1 MSKELIRRFAIDTD
15 LEIRSEEDGTI
26 EASLSS
32 EYPVDRPGYGQEVLV
47 HTADAVDLSRAPLP
61 LITSHDHSQT
71 PVGVV
76 EQIRII
82 GNKLRGL
89 IRLGK
94 SKRARELLEDIKGG
108 ILKNLSIGYQV
119 IEAERDGETYRVT
132 KWAPYEASLVS
143 VPADPTVGIGRSEP
157 LSLATKRKGNITM
170 EKRDMENEERRRS
183 SQILALGQAHND
195 AEGAIK
201 AVSEGMTLNKYR
213 GRLLSKIEERP
224 APETGAVLGMN
235 KHEIN
240 GFSFMRAIEAQLTG
254 DWRKAGLER
263 EAINAAADLLGRT
276 SENIII
282 PPDLMRRDLTK
293 SGTSSATIQTDVLD
307 GSFIDILRNASLMLD
322 RVTFLDGL
330 VGDAALPRLS
340 GSSTAYW
347 VAEGSNVTESTPTM
361 DQLSLSPSTVGG
373 LVDISRK
380 MMLQSTPAAE
390 DLVRHDLAATLATE
404 IDRAIING
412 SGSGAEP
419 TGILGTSGIGDVA
432 GGTNGAAP
440 TWTHLM
446 GLIEDVAVGNAD
458 NADGVFVTNAK
469 VESKLRQTAKVS
481 STDSVMCLEDSTI
494 AGREVLVT
502 NQVPS
507 NLTKGTSSGVCSAVI
522 YADLSQVVL
531 GSWGSLELAVD
542 QNTHFASGAIRV
554 RALWDVDFGLRHT
567 AAFSA
572 MQDALTA

>member
-1 MSKELIRRFAIDTD
+1 MSKELTRRFAIDTD
-15 LEIRSEEDGTI
+15 LEIRSAEDGTI

-32 EYPVDRPGYGQEVLV
+32 EYPVERPGYGQEVLV

-76 EQIRII
+76 EQIRIV

-89 IRLGK
+89 IRLGN
-94 SKRARELLEDIKGG
+94 SKKARELLEDIKGG
-108 ILKNLSIGYQV
+108 ILKNLSIGYQ
-119 IEAERDGETYRVT
+119 IIDAERDGETYRVT
-132 KWAPYEASLVS
+132 RWAPYEASLVS

-157 LSLATKRKGNITM
+157 LTLSTKRKGKITM
-170 EKRDMENEERRRS
+170 EKRDMGREERKRS
-183 SQILALGQAHND
+183 SQILALGKMHDDTDGAIEAV
-195 AEGAIK
+195 AEGAT
-201 AVSEGMTLNKYR
+201 VDKYR
-213 GRLLSKIEERP
+213 ARLLSKIEEKP
-224 APETGAVLGMN
+224 AANTGAVLGMN
-235 KHEIN
+235 EREIS

-276 SENIII
+276 SENIIV

-293 SGTSSATIQTDVLD
+293 SGTSSATIQTSVMAE
-307 GSFIDILRNASLMLD
+307 SFIDILRNASLMLD

-380 MMLQSTPAAE
+380 MLLQSTPAAE
-390 DLVRHDLAATLATE
+390 DLVRRDLAATLATE

-419 TGILGTSGIGDVA
+419 TGILGTTGIGDVA

-440 TWTHLM
+440 AWTHLM
-446 GLIEDVAVGNAD
+446 ALIEDVAVGNAD
-458 NADGVFVTNAK
+458 NGAGVFVTNAK

-481 STDSVMCLEDSTI
+481 STDSVMCLEDSTV

-507 NLTKGTSSGVCSAVI
+507 NLTKGTSSGVCSAII

-554 RALWDVDFGLRHT
+554 RALWDVDFGLRHA

>member
-1 MSKELIRRFAIDTD
+1 
-15 LEIRSEEDGTI
+15 
-26 EASLSS
+26 
-32 EYPVDRPGYGQEVLV
+32 
-47 HTADAVDLSRAPLP
+47 
-61 LITSHDHSQT
+61 
-71 PVGVV
+71 
-76 EQIRII
+76 
-82 GNKLRGL
+82 
-89 IRLGK
+89 
-94 SKRARELLEDIKGG
+94 
-108 ILKNLSIGYQV
+108 
-119 IEAERDGETYRVT
+119 
-132 KWAPYEASLVS
+132 
-143 VPADPTVGIGRSEP
+143 
-157 LSLATKRKGNITM
+157 M
-170 EKRDMENEERRRS
+170 EKRDMGREERKRS
-183 SQILALGQAHND
+183 SQILALGKMHDDTDGAIEAV
-195 AEGAIK
+195 AEGAT
-201 AVSEGMTLNKYR
+201 VDKYR
-213 GRLLSKIEERP
+213 ARLLSKIEEKP
-224 APETGAVLGMN
+224 AANTGAVLGMN
-235 KHEIN
+235 EREIS

-276 SENIII
+276 SENIIV

-293 SGTSSATIQTDVLD
+293 SGTSSATIQTSVMAE
-307 GSFIDILRNASLMLD
+307 SFIDILRNASLMLD

-380 MMLQSTPAAE
+380 MLLQSTPAAE
-390 DLVRHDLAATLATE
+390 DLVRRDLAATLATE

-419 TGILGTSGIGDVA
+419 TGILGTTGIGDVA

-440 TWTHLM
+440 AWTHLM
-446 GLIEDVAVGNAD
+446 ALIEDVAVGNAD
-458 NADGVFVTNAK
+458 NGAGVFVTNAK

-481 STDSVMCLEDSTI
+481 STDSVMCLEDSTV

-507 NLTKGTSSGVCSAVI
+507 NLTKGTSSGVCSAII

-554 RALWDVDFGLRHT
+554 RALWDVDFGLRHA